1 MVPQQPYLFNGTLR
15 DNLLVAR
22 GDATDEQIAAAA
34 GQAQLQ
40 ELIARLPRGYDTLVG
55 ENGLQLSGG
64 ERQRVA
70 LARVILKDAP
80 IVILDEA
87 TANLD
92 RTTEAQV
99 VRALDSF
106 LEGRTAIII
115 SHRPALLGLAA
126 RRLVL
131 GQGSP
136 YVRTS
141 VECERG

>member
-1 MVPQQPYLFNGTLR
+1 M
-15 DNLLVAR
+15 
-22 GDATDEQIAAAA
+22 
-34 GQAQLQ
+34 
-40 ELIARLPRGYDTLVG
+40 
-55 ENGLQLSGG
+55 
-64 ERQRVA
+64 
-70 LARVILKDAP
+70 LKDAP

-115 SHRPALLGLAA
+115 SHRPAPLGLAA

-136 YVRTS
+136 YVRRSVEGEVRTS
-141 VECERG
+141 VEGEGA